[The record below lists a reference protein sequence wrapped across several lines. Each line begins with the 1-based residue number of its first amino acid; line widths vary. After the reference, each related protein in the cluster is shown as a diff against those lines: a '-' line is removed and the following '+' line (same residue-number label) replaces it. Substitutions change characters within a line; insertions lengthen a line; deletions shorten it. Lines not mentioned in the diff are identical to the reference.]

1 MGQQLSLFLT
11 LYSFYSL
18 HTIQN
23 GLVGNWSS
31 VCLTSMFVCFF
42 ILSIFYC
49 PKKQDQVQV
58 LSFYSINRLPV
69 GEVNDISSTKHL
81 TLFHILV

>member
-1 MGQQLSLFLT
+1 
-11 LYSFYSL
+11 
-18 HTIQN
+18 
-23 GLVGNWSS
+23 
-31 VCLTSMFVCFF
+31 MFVCFF

-81 TLFHILV
+81 TLFHILVYKEMKNRKQISLLSVMDDQDCLLS